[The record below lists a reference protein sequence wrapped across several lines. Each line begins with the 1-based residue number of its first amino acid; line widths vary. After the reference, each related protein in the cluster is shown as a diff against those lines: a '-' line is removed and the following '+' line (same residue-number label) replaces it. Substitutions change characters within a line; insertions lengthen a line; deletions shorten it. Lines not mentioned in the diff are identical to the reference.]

1 MDYELHP
8 LCTLFPRII
17 DDEFVALTADIK
29 THGLREPIILHDGM
43 ILDGGNR
50 YRACKAAGV
59 APNFLTFGG
68 GNLVEYVLS
77 SNLHRRHLSAA
88 QRSAI
93 TAAVTDW
100 ATAQAHGGNR
110 KADQEQIVALET
122 VKKRAEVSNT
132 SEYTQKKA
140 DKVAKKDPELI
151 QAVARGE
158 VSLDHAVE
166 QVTKKRKPKSE
177 VLVPDPKQQDDLREQ
192 ELSLLD
198 QRIIELEA
206 EIERLK
212 EVLAIGIIP
221 EEDQEEAKALIADL
235 KRKNETL
242 EASLRGTEKSRDY
255 FQNENAQM
263 KRQISLWK
271 NKYEKLK
278 KETGRE

>member
-8 LCTLFPRII
+8 LCTLFPRIVGE
-17 DDEFVALTADIK
+17 EFETLVQDIK
-29 THGLREPIILHDGM
+29 AHGLREPIILHDGM
-43 ILDGGNR
+43 VLDGGNR
-50 YRACKAAGV
+50 LRACIAAGV
-59 APNFLTFGG
+59 KPGFMNFGG

-77 SNLHRRHLSAA
+77 TNLHRRHLTAA

-93 TAAVTDW
+93 TASVTDW

-221 EEDQEEAKALIADL
+221 EEDQEEARSLIVDL

>member
-8 LCTLFPRII
+8 LCTLFPRIVGE
-17 DDEFVALTADIK
+17 EFETLVQDIK
-29 THGLREPIILHDGM
+29 AHGLREPIILHDGM
-43 ILDGGNR
+43 VLDGGNR
-50 YRACKAAGV
+50 LRACIAAGV
-59 APNFLTFGG
+59 KPGFMNFGG

-77 SNLHRRHLSAA
+77 TNLHRRHLTAA

-93 TAAVTDW
+93 TASVTDW

-221 EEDQEEAKALIADL
+221 EEGQEEARSLIVDL